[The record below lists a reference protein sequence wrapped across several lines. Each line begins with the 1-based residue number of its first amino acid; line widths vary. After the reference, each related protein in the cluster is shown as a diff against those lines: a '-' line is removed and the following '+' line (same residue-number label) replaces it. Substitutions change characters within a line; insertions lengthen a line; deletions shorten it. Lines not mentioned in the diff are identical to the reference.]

1 MNLVIITSIFQICI
15 GFIGLV
21 CIAIPFSQNRSS
33 INYKHIIAAIFL
45 QIILAFALLKIPFI
59 VQIFAYLSEGVTALQ
74 AATQEGAQF
83 VFGYLSN
90 SSTSPFE
97 SSGTGNAMIFAFQIL
112 PLIIVISSLSA
123 LLWFWNIL
131 PLIIRAISK
140 LFEKLFNIGGPIGLG
155 ATANII
161 MGQVEAP
168 LLVRPYLSKMSEK
181 ELLILMTAGMSTV
194 SGSIMIA
201 LVSMLA
207 PQFPDINLIQHLV
220 SASILSIPAAIMYA
234 NIMIPSSE
242 VTNFDG
248 NSVPKVYDSS
258 MDAITRGTR
267 DGLDICLNVGA
278 ILIAFI
284 ALVSLLNSLLGILGG
299 WIGISDLSL
308 QLILGFIFFPI
319 VWLMGVPLSE
329 TLASAE
335 LLGLKTALNEFV
347 AYGALAN
354 IEPGALSDRSKLIT
368 LYALCG
374 FANFSSV
381 GILVSGIGAMAPER
395 KNDLIKVS
403 IKALIGATLASC
415 MTGLVIGIF

>member
-1 MNLVIITSIFQICI
+1 MTITSILQIFI

-21 CIAIPFSQNRSS
+21 CIAIPFSQDRSS
-33 INYKHIIAAIFL
+33 INYRYIFVAIIF

-59 VQIFAYLSEGVTALQ
+59 VQIFAYLSAGVSSLQ
-74 AATQEGAQF
+74 AATQEGAEF

-90 SSTSPFE
+90 TSSSPFE
-97 SSGTGNAMIFAFQIL
+97 SSGAGNSMIFAFQIL

-131 PLIIRAISK
+131 PLIISAISK
-140 LFEKLFNIGGPIGLG
+140 VFEKLFNIGGPIGLG

-168 LLVRPYLSKMSEK
+168 LLVRPYLSRMSEK

-201 LVSMLA
+201 LVSMLQ
-207 PQFPDINLIQHLV
+207 PQFPDLNLIQHLV

-234 NIMIPSSE
+234 NIMIPSAE

-248 NSVPKVYDSS
+248 NSIPKVYDSS

-284 ALVSLLNSLLGILGG
+284 ALVSLLNSILGIAGG
-299 WIGISDLSL
+299 WVGISDLSL
-308 QLILGFIFFPI
+308 QLILGYMFFPI

-354 IEPGALSDRSKLIT
+354 IEPGVLSERSKLIT
-368 LYALCG
+368 LYGLCG

-381 GILVSGIGAMAPER
+381 GILVSGISAMAPER

-403 IKALIGATLASC
+403 LKALVGATLASC

>member
-1 MNLVIITSIFQICI
+1 MTITSLFQIII
-15 GFIGLV
+15 GFVGLV

-33 INYKHIIAAIFL
+33 INYRHIFAAIIL

-74 AATQEGAQF
+74 AATQEGAEF

-97 SSGTGNAMIFAFQIL
+97 SSGTGNSMIFAFQIL

-140 LFEKLFNIGGPIGLG
+140 IFEKLFNIGGPIGLG

-168 LLVRPYLSKMSEK
+168 LLVRPYLSRMSEK

-234 NIMIPSSE
+234 NIMIPSAE

-299 WIGISDLSL
+299 WIGIADLSL
-308 QLILGFIFFPI
+308 QLILGYIFFPI

-354 IEPGALSDRSKLIT
+354 IEPDALSDRSKLIT

-381 GILVSGIGAMAPER
+381 GILVSGISAMAPER

>member
-1 MNLVIITSIFQICI
+1 MTITSLFQIII

-21 CIAIPFSQNRSS
+21 CIAIPFSKNRAS
-33 INYKHIIAAIFL
+33 INYRHIIAAIFL

-90 SSTSPFE
+90 SSASPFE
-97 SSGTGNAMIFAFQIL
+97 TSGTGNAMIFAFQIL

-140 LFEKLFNIGGPIGLG
+140 IFEKLFNIGGPIGLG

-234 NIMIPSSE
+234 NIMIPSVE
-242 VTNFDG
+242 ITNFDG

-354 IEPGALSDRSKLIT
+354 IEPGVLSDRSKLIT

>member
-1 MNLVIITSIFQICI
+1 MTITSILQILI
-15 GFIGLV
+15 GFVGLV

-33 INYKHIIAAIFL
+33 INYKYIFVAIIF

-59 VQIFAYLSEGVTALQ
+59 VQIFAYLSDGVSSLQ
-74 AATQEGAQF
+74 AATQEGAEF

-90 SSTSPFE
+90 SSNSPFE
-97 SSGTGNAMIFAFQIL
+97 ASGAGNSMIFAFQIL

-131 PLIIRAISK
+131 PLIIRAVSK
-140 LFEKLFNIGGPIGLG
+140 VFEKLFNIGGPIGLG

-168 LLVRPYLSKMSEK
+168 LLVRPYLSRMSEK

-201 LVSMLA
+201 LVSMLQ
-207 PQFPDINLIQHLV
+207 PQFPDLNLIQHLV

-234 NIMIPSSE
+234 NIMIPSAE

-248 NSVPKVYDSS
+248 NSIPKVYDSS

-284 ALVSLLNSLLGILGG
+284 ALVSLLNSILGIAGG
-299 WIGISDLSL
+299 WVGITDLSL
-308 QLILGFIFFPI
+308 QLILGYVFFPI
-319 VWLMGVPLSE
+319 VWLMGIPLSE

-354 IEPGALSDRSKLIT
+354 IEPGVLSERSKLIT

-381 GILVSGIGAMAPER
+381 GILVSGISAMAPER

-403 IKALIGATLASC
+403 LKALVGATLASC

>member
-1 MNLVIITSIFQICI
+1 MNILTFLQIIV
-15 GFIGLV
+15 GFVGLV

-33 INYKHIIAAIFL
+33 INYRYIFVAIIF

-59 VQIFAYLSEGVTALQ
+59 VQIFAYLSDAVSSLQ
-74 AATQEGAQF
+74 AATQEGAEF

-90 SSTSPFE
+90 TSVSPFE
-97 SSGTGNAMIFAFQIL
+97 SSGAGNSMIFAFQIL

-140 LFEKLFNIGGPIGLG
+140 VFEKLFNIGGPIGLA

-201 LVSMLA
+201 LVSMLQ

-234 NIMIPSSE
+234 NIMIPSAE

-248 NSVPKVYDSS
+248 GSVPKVYDSS

-284 ALVSLLNSLLGILGG
+284 ALVSLLNSILGIAGG

-308 QLILGFIFFPI
+308 QLILGYMFFPI

-354 IEPGALSDRSKLIT
+354 VEPGVLSERSKLIT
-368 LYALCG
+368 LYGLCG

-381 GILVSGIGAMAPER
+381 GILVSGISAMAPER

-403 IKALIGATLASC
+403 LKALIGATLASC

>member
-1 MNLVIITSIFQICI
+1 MTITSILQILI
-15 GFIGLV
+15 GFVGLV
-21 CIAIPFSQNRSS
+21 CIAIPFSQNRTS
-33 INYKHIIAAIFL
+33 INYRYIFVAIIF

-59 VQIFAYLSEGVTALQ
+59 VQIFAYLSDGVSSLQ
-74 AATQEGAQF
+74 AATQEGAEF

-90 SSTSPFE
+90 SSNSPFE
-97 SSGTGNAMIFAFQIL
+97 ASGAGNSMIFAFQIL

-131 PLIIRAISK
+131 PLIIRAVSK
-140 LFEKLFNIGGPIGLG
+140 VFEKLFNIGGPIGLG

-168 LLVRPYLSKMSEK
+168 LLVRPYLSRMSEK

-201 LVSMLA
+201 LVSMLQ
-207 PQFPDINLIQHLV
+207 PQFPDLNLIQHLV

-234 NIMIPSSE
+234 NIMIPSTE

-248 NSVPKVYDSS
+248 NSIPKVYDSS

-284 ALVSLLNSLLGILGG
+284 ALVSLLNSILGIAGG
-299 WIGISDLSL
+299 WVGIADLSL
-308 QLILGFIFFPI
+308 QLILGYMFFPI
-319 VWLMGVPLSE
+319 VWLMGIPLSE

-354 IEPGALSDRSKLIT
+354 IEPGVLSERSKLIT
-368 LYALCG
+368 LYGLCG

-381 GILVSGIGAMAPER
+381 GILVSGISAMAPER

-403 IKALIGATLASC
+403 LKALVGATLASC

>member
-1 MNLVIITSIFQICI
+1 MNILTFLQIIV
-15 GFIGLV
+15 GFVGLV

-33 INYKHIIAAIFL
+33 INYRYIFVAIIF

-59 VQIFAYLSEGVTALQ
+59 VQIFAYLSDGVSSLQ
-74 AATQEGAQF
+74 AATQEGAEF

-90 SSTSPFE
+90 TSASPFE
-97 SSGTGNAMIFAFQIL
+97 SSGAGNSMIFAFQIL

-140 LFEKLFNIGGPIGLG
+140 VFEKLFNIGGPIGLA

-201 LVSMLA
+201 LVSMLQ

-234 NIMIPSSE
+234 NIMIPSAE

-248 NSVPKVYDSS
+248 DSVPKVYDSS

-284 ALVSLLNSLLGILGG
+284 ALVSLLNSILGIAGG

-308 QLILGFIFFPI
+308 QLILGYMFFPI

-354 IEPGALSDRSKLIT
+354 IEPGALSERSKLIT
-368 LYALCG
+368 LYGLCG

-381 GILVSGIGAMAPER
+381 GILVSGISAMAPER

-403 IKALIGATLASC
+403 LKALIGATLASC

>member
-1 MNLVIITSIFQICI
+1 MSITSLLQIII
-15 GFIGLV
+15 GFVGLV
-21 CIAIPFSQNRSS
+21 CIAVPFSQNISS
-33 INYKHIIAAIFL
+33 INYRHIFAAIIL
-45 QIILAFALLKIPFI
+45 QIVLAFALLKIPFI

-74 AATQEGAQF
+74 AATQEGAEF

-97 SSGTGNAMIFAFQIL
+97 SSGTGNSMIFAFQIL

-140 LFEKLFNIGGPIGLG
+140 IFEKLFNIGGPIGLG

-284 ALVSLLNSLLGILGG
+284 ALVSLLNSLLGIFGG
-299 WIGISDLSL
+299 WVGISDLSL
-308 QLILGFIFFPI
+308 QLILGYIFFPI

-354 IEPGALSDRSKLIT
+354 IEPGVLSDRSKLIT

-381 GILVSGIGAMAPER
+381 GILVSGISAMAPER

-403 IKALIGATLASC
+403 LKALVGATLASC

>member
-1 MNLVIITSIFQICI
+1 MTVTSLLQIII
-15 GFIGLV
+15 GFVGLV

-33 INYKHIIAAIFL
+33 INYRYIFAAIIL

-74 AATQEGAQF
+74 AATQEGAEF

-90 SSTSPFE
+90 SSTSPFA
-97 SSGTGNAMIFAFQIL
+97 SSGTGNSMIFAFQIL

-140 LFEKLFNIGGPIGLG
+140 IFEKLFNIGGPIGLG

-168 LLVRPYLSKMSEK
+168 LLVRPYLSRMSEK

-234 NIMIPSSE
+234 NIMIPSSK

-284 ALVSLLNSLLGILGG
+284 ALVSLLNSLLAIFGG
-299 WIGISDLSL
+299 LFGFSDLSL
-308 QLILGFIFFPI
+308 QLILGYLFFPI

-347 AYGALAN
+347 AYGALAGL
-354 IEPGALSDRSKLIT
+354 EPDTLSDRSKLIT

-381 GILVSGIGAMAPER
+381 GILVSGISAMAPER

-403 IKALIGATLASC
+403 LKALVGATLASC

>member
-1 MNLVIITSIFQICI
+1 MTTLSFMQIII

-21 CIAIPFSQNRSS
+21 CIAIPFSKNKSS
-33 INYKHIIAAIFL
+33 INYRYIFVAIIF

-59 VQIFAYLSEGVTALQ
+59 VQIFAYLSDGVSSLQ
-74 AATQEGAQF
+74 AATQEGAEF

-90 SSTSPFE
+90 SSNSPFE
-97 SSGTGNAMIFAFQIL
+97 ASGAGNSMIFAFQIL

-131 PLIIRAISK
+131 PLIIRAVSK
-140 LFEKLFNIGGPIGLG
+140 VFEKLFNIGGPIGLG

-168 LLVRPYLSKMSEK
+168 LLVRPYLSRMSEK

-201 LVSMLA
+201 LVSMLQ
-207 PQFPDINLIQHLV
+207 PQFPDLNLIQHLV

-234 NIMIPSSE
+234 NIMIPSAE

-248 NSVPKVYDSS
+248 NSIPKVYDSS

-284 ALVSLLNSLLGILGG
+284 ALVSLLNSILGIAGG
-299 WIGISDLSL
+299 WVGITDLSL
-308 QLILGFIFFPI
+308 QLILGYMFFPI
-319 VWLMGVPLSE
+319 VWLMGIPLSE

-354 IEPGALSDRSKLIT
+354 IEPGVLSERSKLIT

-381 GILVSGIGAMAPER
+381 GILVSGISAMAPER

-403 IKALIGATLASC
+403 LKALVGATLASC

>member
-1 MNLVIITSIFQICI
+1 MTITSIFQIVV

-33 INYKHIIAAIFL
+33 INYRHIVAAIFL
-45 QIILAFALLKIPFI
+45 QIALAFALLKIPFI

-74 AATQEGAQF
+74 AATQEGAEF

-97 SSGTGNAMIFAFQIL
+97 ISGTGNSMIFAFQIL

-123 LLWFWNIL
+123 LLWFWNVL

-140 LFEKLFNIGGPIGLG
+140 IFEKLFNIGGPIGLG

-168 LLVRPYLSKMSEK
+168 LLVRPYLTKMTEK

-248 NSVPKVYDSS
+248 NTVPKVYDSS

-308 QLILGFIFFPI
+308 QLILGYLFFPI

-354 IEPGALSDRSKLIT
+354 LETGVLSDRSKLIT

-381 GILVSGIGAMAPER
+381 GILVSGISAMAPER

>member
-1 MNLVIITSIFQICI
+1 MTITSILLILI
-15 GFIGLV
+15 GFVGLV
-21 CIAIPFSQNRSS
+21 CIAIPFSQNRTS
-33 INYKHIIAAIFL
+33 INYRYIFVAIIF

-59 VQIFAYLSEGVTALQ
+59 VQIFAYLSDGVSSLQ
-74 AATQEGAQF
+74 AATQEGAEF

-90 SSTSPFE
+90 SSNSPFE
-97 SSGTGNAMIFAFQIL
+97 ASGAGNSMIFAFQIL

-131 PLIIRAISK
+131 PLIIRAVSK
-140 LFEKLFNIGGPIGLG
+140 VFEKLFNIGGPIGLG

-168 LLVRPYLSKMSEK
+168 LLVRPYLSRMSEK

-201 LVSMLA
+201 LVSMLQ
-207 PQFPDINLIQHLV
+207 PQFPDLNLIQHLV

-234 NIMIPSSE
+234 NIMIPSAE

-248 NSVPKVYDSS
+248 NSIPKVYDSS

-284 ALVSLLNSLLGILGG
+284 ALVSLLNSILGIAGG
-299 WIGISDLSL
+299 WVGITDLSL
-308 QLILGFIFFPI
+308 QLILGYMFFPI
-319 VWLMGVPLSE
+319 VWLMGIPLSE

-354 IEPGALSDRSKLIT
+354 IEPGVLSERSKLIT

-381 GILVSGIGAMAPER
+381 GILVSGISAMAPER

-403 IKALIGATLASC
+403 LKALVGATLASC

>member
-1 MNLVIITSIFQICI
+1 MTITSILQIII
-15 GFIGLV
+15 GFIGLI
-21 CIAIPFSQNRSS
+21 CIAVPFSQDKSS
-33 INYKHIIAAIFL
+33 INYRHIVAAILL
-45 QIILAFALLKIPFI
+45 QIVLAFALLKIPFI

-74 AATQEGAQF
+74 AATQEGAEF

-97 SSGTGNAMIFAFQIL
+97 SSGTGNSMIFAFQIL

-140 LFEKLFNIGGPIGLG
+140 IFEKLFNIGGPIGLG

-168 LLVRPYLSKMSEK
+168 LLVRPYLSKMTEK

-207 PQFPDINLIQHLV
+207 PQFPGVNLIQHLV

-234 NIMIPSSE
+234 NIMIPSAE

-308 QLILGFIFFPI
+308 QLILGYIFFPI

-354 IEPGALSDRSKLIT
+354 LETGVLSERSKLIT

-381 GILVSGIGAMAPER
+381 GILVSGISAMAPER

-403 IKALIGATLASC
+403 VKALIGATLASC

>member
-1 MNLVIITSIFQICI
+1 MTIISFLQIII

-21 CIAIPFSQNRSS
+21 CIAIPFSNNKSS
-33 INYKHIIAAIFL
+33 INYRYIFVAIIF

-59 VQIFAYLSEGVTALQ
+59 VQIFAYLSDGVTSLQ
-74 AATQEGAQF
+74 SATQEGAEF

-90 SSTSPFE
+90 TSASPFE
-97 SSGTGNAMIFAFQIL
+97 ASGAGNSMIFAFQIL

-140 LFEKLFNIGGPIGLG
+140 VFEKLFNIGGPIGLG

-168 LLVRPYLSKMSEK
+168 LLVRPYLSRMSEK

-201 LVSMLA
+201 LVSMLQ
-207 PQFPDINLIQHLV
+207 PQFADLNLIQHLV

-284 ALVSLLNSLLGILGG
+284 ALVSLLNSLLGIAGG
-299 WIGISDLSL
+299 WVGISDLSL
-308 QLILGFIFFPI
+308 QLILGYIFFPI

-354 IEPGALSDRSKLIT
+354 IEPGVLSERSKLIT
-368 LYALCG
+368 LYGLCG

-381 GILVSGIGAMAPER
+381 GILVSGISAMAPER

-403 IKALIGATLASC
+403 LKALIGATLASC

>member
-1 MNLVIITSIFQICI
+1 MTITSILQILI
-15 GFIGLV
+15 GFVGLV
-21 CIAIPFSQNRSS
+21 CIAIPFSQNRTS
-33 INYKHIIAAIFL
+33 INYRYIFVAIIF

-59 VQIFAYLSEGVTALQ
+59 VQIFAYLSDGVSSLQ
-74 AATQEGAQF
+74 AATQEGAEF

-90 SSTSPFE
+90 SSNSPFE
-97 SSGTGNAMIFAFQIL
+97 ASGAGNSMIFAFQIL

-131 PLIIRAISK
+131 PLIIRAVSK
-140 LFEKLFNIGGPIGLG
+140 VFEKLFNIGGPIGLG

-168 LLVRPYLSKMSEK
+168 LLGRPYLSRMSEK

-201 LVSMLA
+201 LVSMLQ
-207 PQFPDINLIQHLV
+207 PQFPDLNLIQHLV

-234 NIMIPSSE
+234 NIMIPSAE

-248 NSVPKVYDSS
+248 NSIPKVYDSS

-284 ALVSLLNSLLGILGG
+284 ALVSLLNSILGIAGS
-299 WIGISDLSL
+299 WVGITDLSL
-308 QLILGFIFFPI
+308 QLILGYVFFPI
-319 VWLMGVPLSE
+319 VWLMGIPLSE

-354 IEPGALSDRSKLIT
+354 IEPGVLSERSKLIT

-381 GILVSGIGAMAPER
+381 GILVSGISAMAPER

-403 IKALIGATLASC
+403 LKALVGATLASC

>member
-1 MNLVIITSIFQICI
+1 MTITSILQILI
-15 GFIGLV
+15 GFAGLV

-33 INYKHIIAAIFL
+33 INYRYIFVAIIF

-59 VQIFAYLSEGVTALQ
+59 VQIFAYLSDGVSSLQ
-74 AATQEGAQF
+74 AATQEGAEF

-90 SSTSPFE
+90 SSNSPFE
-97 SSGTGNAMIFAFQIL
+97 ASGTGNSMIFAFQIL

-131 PLIIRAISK
+131 PLIIRAVSK
-140 LFEKLFNIGGPIGLG
+140 VFEKLFNIGGPIGLG

-168 LLVRPYLSKMSEK
+168 LLVRPYLSRMSEK

-201 LVSMLA
+201 LVSMLQ
-207 PQFPDINLIQHLV
+207 PQFPDLNLIQHLV

-234 NIMIPSSE
+234 NIMIPSAE

-248 NSVPKVYDSS
+248 NSIPKVYDSS

-284 ALVSLLNSLLGILGG
+284 ALVSLLNSILGIAGG
-299 WIGISDLSL
+299 WVGITDLSL
-308 QLILGFIFFPI
+308 QLILGYVFFPI
-319 VWLMGVPLSE
+319 VWLMGIPLSE

-354 IEPGALSDRSKLIT
+354 IESGVLSERSKLIT

-381 GILVSGIGAMAPER
+381 GILVSGISAMAPER

-403 IKALIGATLASC
+403 LKALVGATLASC

>member
-1 MNLVIITSIFQICI
+1 MTITSILQIFI

-21 CIAIPFSQNRSS
+21 CIAIPFSQDRSS
-33 INYKHIIAAIFL
+33 INYRYIFVAIIF

-59 VQIFAYLSEGVTALQ
+59 VQIFAYLSAGVSSLQ
-74 AATQEGAQF
+74 AATQEGAEF

-90 SSTSPFE
+90 TSSSPFE
-97 SSGTGNAMIFAFQIL
+97 SSGAGNSMIFAFQIL

-131 PLIIRAISK
+131 PLIIRAVSK
-140 LFEKLFNIGGPIGLG
+140 VFEKLFNIGGPIGLG

-168 LLVRPYLSKMSEK
+168 LLVRPYLSRMSEK

-201 LVSMLA
+201 LVSMLQ
-207 PQFPDINLIQHLV
+207 PQFPDLNLIQHLV

-234 NIMIPSSE
+234 NIMIPSAE

-248 NSVPKVYDSS
+248 NSIPKVYDSS

-284 ALVSLLNSLLGILGG
+284 ALVSLLNSILGIAGG
-299 WIGISDLSL
+299 WVGITDLSL
-308 QLILGFIFFPI
+308 QLILGYMFFPI
-319 VWLMGVPLSE
+319 VWLMGIPLSE

-354 IEPGALSDRSKLIT
+354 IEPGVLSERSKLIT

-381 GILVSGIGAMAPER
+381 GILVSGISAMAPER

-403 IKALIGATLASC
+403 LKALVGATLASC

>member
-1 MNLVIITSIFQICI
+1 MTMPTILQIII

-21 CIAIPFSQNRSS
+21 CIAIPFSQNKSA
-33 INYKHIIAAIFL
+33 INYRHILIAIIFQL
-45 QIILAFALLKIPFI
+45 LLAFALIKIPFI
-59 VQIFAYLSEGVTALQ
+59 VQIFDYLSNGVTALQ
-74 AATQEGAQF
+74 AATQEGSEF

-90 SSTSPFE
+90 TTTAPFENSST
-97 SSGTGNAMIFAFQIL
+97 GNSIIFAFQIL

-131 PLIIRAISK
+131 PLIIRAISRV
-140 LFEKLFNIGGPIGLG
+140 FEKLFNIGGPIGLG

-168 LLVRPYLSKMSEK
+168 LLIRPYLSKMSKK

-201 LVSMLA
+201 LVSMLQ
-207 PQFPDINLIQHLV
+207 PQFPEVNLIQHLV

-234 NIMIPSSE
+234 NIMMPSSEE

-248 NSVPKVYDSS
+248 DAVPKVYDSS
-258 MDAITRGTR
+258 MDAVTRGTR
-267 DGLDICLNVGA
+267 DGLEICLNVGA

-284 ALVSLLNSLLGILGG
+284 ALVSLLNSILGIVGG
-299 WIGISDLSL
+299 WVGFSNLSL
-308 QLILGFIFFPI
+308 QLILGYIFFPI
-319 VWLMGVPLSE
+319 VWLMGVPFEE

-354 IEPGALSDRSKLIT
+354 IDPGVLSDRSKLIT
-368 LYALCG
+368 LYGLCG
-374 FANFSSV
+374 FANFSSI

>member
-1 MNLVIITSIFQICI
+1 MTITSILQILI

-33 INYKHIIAAIFL
+33 INYRYIFVAIVF

-59 VQIFAYLSEGVTALQ
+59 VQVFAYLSDGVSSLQ
-74 AATQEGAQF
+74 AATQEGAEF

-90 SSTSPFE
+90 SSNSPFE
-97 SSGTGNAMIFAFQIL
+97 PSGAGNSMIFAFQIL

-131 PLIIRAISK
+131 PLIISAISK
-140 LFEKLFNIGGPIGLG
+140 IFEKLFNIGGPIGLG

-168 LLVRPYLSKMSEK
+168 LLVRPYLSRMSEK

-201 LVSMLA
+201 LVSMLQ
-207 PQFPDINLIQHLV
+207 PQFPDLNLIQHLV

-234 NIMIPSSE
+234 NIMIPSAE

-248 NSVPKVYDSS
+248 NAIPKVYESS

-284 ALVSLLNSLLGILGG
+284 ALVSLLNSILGIAGG

-308 QLILGFIFFPI
+308 QLILGYMFFPI

-354 IEPGALSDRSKLIT
+354 IEPGVLSERSKLIT
-368 LYALCG
+368 LYGLCG

-381 GILVSGIGAMAPER
+381 GILVSGISAMAPER
-395 KNDLIKVS
+395 KNDLINVS
-403 IKALIGATLASC
+403 LKALVGAQLASC

>member
-1 MNLVIITSIFQICI
+1 MIITSIFQIII
-15 GFIGLV
+15 GFIGLI
-21 CIAIPFSQNRSS
+21 CIAIPFSKDRKL
-33 INYKHIIAAIFL
+33 INFRHIALAIIL
-45 QIILAFALLKIPFI
+45 QIFLAFALLKIPFI
-59 VQIFAYLSEGVTALQ
+59 IQIFAYLSEGVAALQ
-74 AATQEGAQF
+74 TATQEGAEF

-90 SSTSPFE
+90 SASSPFE
-97 SSGTGNAMIFAFQIL
+97 NSGTGNSMIFAFQIL

-140 LFEKLFNIGGPIGLG
+140 IFEKLFNIGGPIGLG

-168 LLVRPYLSKMSEK
+168 LLVRPYLSRMTEK

-201 LVSMLA
+201 LVSMLE

-299 WIGISDLSL
+299 WIGITDLSL
-308 QLILGFIFFPI
+308 QLILGYIFFPI

-329 TLASAE
+329 TLASAQ

-354 IEPGALSDRSKLIT
+354 IEPDALSDRSKLIT

-381 GILVSGIGAMAPER
+381 GILVSGISAMAPER

>member
-1 MNLVIITSIFQICI
+1 MTTISFLQIII

-21 CIAIPFSQNRSS
+21 CIAIPFSKNKSS
-33 INYKHIIAAIFL
+33 INYRYIFVAIIF

-59 VQIFAYLSEGVTALQ
+59 VQIFAYLSDGVSSLQ
-74 AATQEGAQF
+74 AATQEGAEF

-90 SSTSPFE
+90 SSNSPFE
-97 SSGTGNAMIFAFQIL
+97 ASGAGNSMIFAFQIL

-131 PLIIRAISK
+131 PLIIRAVSK
-140 LFEKLFNIGGPIGLG
+140 VFEKLFNIGGPIGLG

-168 LLVRPYLSKMSEK
+168 LLVRPYLSRMSEK

-201 LVSMLA
+201 LVSMLQ
-207 PQFPDINLIQHLV
+207 PQFPDLNLIQHLV

-234 NIMIPSSE
+234 NIMIPSVE

-248 NSVPKVYDSS
+248 NSIPKVYDSS

-284 ALVSLLNSLLGILGG
+284 ALVSLLNSILGIAGG
-299 WIGISDLSL
+299 WVGIADLSL
-308 QLILGFIFFPI
+308 QLILGYMFFPI
-319 VWLMGVPLSE
+319 VWLMGIPLSE

-354 IEPGALSDRSKLIT
+354 IEPGVLSERSKLIT

-381 GILVSGIGAMAPER
+381 GILVSGISAMAPER

-403 IKALIGATLASC
+403 LKALVGATLASC

>member
-1 MNLVIITSIFQICI
+1 MSITSILQIII
-15 GFIGLV
+15 GFVGLV
-21 CIAIPFSQNRSS
+21 CIAVPFSQNISS
-33 INYKHIIAAIFL
+33 INYRHIFAAIIL
-45 QIILAFALLKIPFI
+45 QIVLAFALLKIPFI

-74 AATQEGAQF
+74 AATQEGAEF

-97 SSGTGNAMIFAFQIL
+97 SSGTGNSMIFAFQIL

-140 LFEKLFNIGGPIGLG
+140 IFEKLFNIGGPIGLG

-284 ALVSLLNSLLGILGG
+284 ALVSLLNSLLGIFGG
-299 WIGISDLSL
+299 WVGISDLSL
-308 QLILGFIFFPI
+308 QLILGYIFFPI

-354 IEPGALSDRSKLIT
+354 IEPGVLSDRSKLIT

-381 GILVSGIGAMAPER
+381 GILVSGISAMAPER

-403 IKALIGATLASC
+403 LKALVGATLASC

>member
-1 MNLVIITSIFQICI
+1 MTITSVFQIII

-33 INYKHIIAAIFL
+33 INYRHIVAAIFL

-74 AATQEGAQF
+74 AATQEGAEF

-97 SSGTGNAMIFAFQIL
+97 SSGTGNSMIFAFQIL

-140 LFEKLFNIGGPIGLG
+140 VFEKLFNIGGPIGLG

-168 LLVRPYLSKMSEK
+168 LLVRPYLSKMTEK

-207 PQFPDINLIQHLV
+207 PQFPGINLIQHLV

-308 QLILGFIFFPI
+308 QLILGYIFFPI

-354 IEPGALSDRSKLIT
+354 LETGVLSDRSKLIT

-381 GILVSGIGAMAPER
+381 GILVSGISAMAPER
-395 KNDLIKVS
+395 KNDLTKVS
-403 IKALIGATLASC
+403 VKALIGATLASC

>member
-1 MNLVIITSIFQICI
+1 MTISSILQILI
-15 GFIGLV
+15 GFAGLV

-33 INYKHIIAAIFL
+33 INYRYIFVAIIF

-59 VQIFAYLSEGVTALQ
+59 VQIFAYLSNGVSSLQ
-74 AATQEGAQF
+74 AATQEGAEF

-90 SSTSPFE
+90 TSNSPFE
-97 SSGTGNAMIFAFQIL
+97 ASGAGNSMIFAFQIL

-131 PLIIRAISK
+131 PLIIRAVSK
-140 LFEKLFNIGGPIGLG
+140 VFEKLFNIGGPIGLG

-168 LLVRPYLSKMSEK
+168 LLVRPYLSRMSEK

-201 LVSMLA
+201 LVSMLQ
-207 PQFPDINLIQHLV
+207 PQFPDLNLIQHLV

-248 NSVPKVYDSS
+248 NSIPKVYDSS

-284 ALVSLLNSLLGILGG
+284 ALVSLLNSILGIAGS
-299 WIGISDLSL
+299 WIGITDLSL
-308 QLILGFIFFPI
+308 QLILGYMFFPI
-319 VWLMGVPLSE
+319 VWLMGIPLSE

-354 IEPGALSDRSKLIT
+354 IEPGVLSERSKLIT
-368 LYALCG
+368 LYGLCG

-381 GILVSGIGAMAPER
+381 GILVSGISAMAPER

-403 IKALIGATLASC
+403 LKALIGATLASC

>member
-1 MNLVIITSIFQICI
+1 MTVTSLLQIII
-15 GFIGLV
+15 GFVGLV

-33 INYKHIIAAIFL
+33 INYRYIFAAIIL

-74 AATQEGAQF
+74 AATQEGAEF

-90 SSTSPFE
+90 SSTSPFA
-97 SSGTGNAMIFAFQIL
+97 SSGTGNSMIFAFQIL

-140 LFEKLFNIGGPIGLG
+140 IFEKLFNIGGPIGLG

-168 LLVRPYLSKMSEK
+168 LLVRPYLSRMSEK

-234 NIMIPSSE
+234 NIMIPSSK

-299 WIGISDLSL
+299 WIGITDLSL
-308 QLILGFIFFPI
+308 QLILGYIFFPI

-354 IEPGALSDRSKLIT
+354 IEPDALSDRSKLIT

-381 GILVSGIGAMAPER
+381 GILVSGISAMAPER

>member
-1 MNLVIITSIFQICI
+1 MSGLFISHVII

-21 CIAIPFSQNRSS
+21 CLAIPFSNNISA
-33 INYKHIIAAIFL
+33 INVRHIIAAILL
-45 QIILAFALLKIPFI
+45 QLLLAFALLKIPII
-59 VQIFAYLSEGVTALQ
+59 VQVFAYLSEGVTVLQ
-74 AATQEGAQF
+74 AATQEGAEF

-90 SSTSPFE
+90 SAESPFE
-97 SSGTGNAMIFAFQIL
+97 SSGYGNPMIFAFQIL

-131 PLIIRAISK
+131 PMIIRAISK
-140 LFEKLFNIGGPIGLG
+140 VFEKLFNIGGPIGLG
-155 ATANII
+155 ATANIV

-168 LLVRPYLSKMSEK
+168 LLIRPYLSKMSEK

-201 LVSMLA
+201 LVSMLNF
-207 PQFPDINLIQHLV
+207 QFPDVNLIQHLV

-242 VTNFDG
+242 VTHFDG
-248 NSVPKVYDSS
+248 KSVPKVYDNS
-258 MDAITRGTR
+258 MDAITKGTR
-267 DGLDICLNVGA
+267 DGLEICLNVAA

-284 ALVSLLNSLLGILGG
+284 ALVSLLNSLLGIFGT
-299 WIGISDLSL
+299 WIGITELSL
-308 QLILGFIFFPI
+308 QLILSYLFFPI

-354 IEPGALSDRSKLIT
+354 IETGVLSDRSKLIT

-381 GILVSGIGAMAPER
+381 GILVSGISAMAPER

-403 IKALIGATLASC
+403 FKALVGATLASC

>member
-1 MNLVIITSIFQICI
+1 MTITSILQILI

-33 INYKHIIAAIFL
+33 INYRYIFVAIVF

-59 VQIFAYLSEGVTALQ
+59 VQIFAYLSDGVSSLQ
-74 AATQEGAQF
+74 AATQEGAEF

-90 SSTSPFE
+90 SSNSPFE
-97 SSGTGNAMIFAFQIL
+97 PSGAGNSMIFAFQIL

-131 PLIIRAISK
+131 PLIISAISK
-140 LFEKLFNIGGPIGLG
+140 IFEKLFNIGGPIGLG

-168 LLVRPYLSKMSEK
+168 LLVRPYLSRMSEK

-201 LVSMLA
+201 LVSMLQ
-207 PQFPDINLIQHLV
+207 PQFPDLNLIQHLV

-234 NIMIPSSE
+234 NIMIPSAE

-248 NSVPKVYDSS
+248 NAIPKVYDSS

-284 ALVSLLNSLLGILGG
+284 ALVSLLNSILGIAGG

-308 QLILGFIFFPI
+308 QLILGYVFFPI

-354 IEPGALSDRSKLIT
+354 IEPGVLSERSKLIT
-368 LYALCG
+368 LYGLCG

-381 GILVSGIGAMAPER
+381 GILVSGISAMAPER

-403 IKALIGATLASC
+403 LKALVGATLASC

>member
-1 MNLVIITSIFQICI
+1 MIITSILQILI
-15 GFIGLV
+15 GFVGLV
-21 CIAIPFSQNRSS
+21 CIAIPFSQNRTS
-33 INYKHIIAAIFL
+33 INYRYIFVAIIF

-59 VQIFAYLSEGVTALQ
+59 VQIFAYLSDGVSSLQ
-74 AATQEGAQF
+74 AATQEGAEF

-90 SSTSPFE
+90 SSNSPFE
-97 SSGTGNAMIFAFQIL
+97 ASGAGNSMIFAFQIL

-131 PLIIRAISK
+131 PLIIRAVSK
-140 LFEKLFNIGGPIGLG
+140 VFEKLFNIGGPIGLG

-168 LLVRPYLSKMSEK
+168 LLVRPYLSRMSEK

-201 LVSMLA
+201 LVSMLQ
-207 PQFPDINLIQHLV
+207 PQFPDLNLIQHLV

-234 NIMIPSSE
+234 NIMIPSAE

-248 NSVPKVYDSS
+248 NSIPKVYDSS

-284 ALVSLLNSLLGILGG
+284 ALVSLLNSILGIAGG
-299 WIGISDLSL
+299 WVGITDLSL
-308 QLILGFIFFPI
+308 QLILGYVFFPI
-319 VWLMGVPLSE
+319 VWLMGIPLSE

-354 IEPGALSDRSKLIT
+354 IEPGVLSERSKLIT

-381 GILVSGIGAMAPER
+381 GILVSGISAMAPER

-403 IKALIGATLASC
+403 LKALVGATLASC

>member
-1 MNLVIITSIFQICI
+1 MTMSSILQIII

-21 CIAIPFSQNRSS
+21 CIAIPFSQNKSS
-33 INYKHIIAAIFL
+33 INYRHIVAAIFL
-45 QIILAFALLKIPFI
+45 QVILAFALLKIPFI

-74 AATQEGAQF
+74 AATQEGAEF

-97 SSGTGNAMIFAFQIL
+97 ISGTGNSMIFAFQIL

-140 LFEKLFNIGGPIGLG
+140 IFEKLFNIGGPIGLG

-168 LLVRPYLSKMSEK
+168 LLVRPYLSKMTEK

-207 PQFPDINLIQHLV
+207 PQFPDVNLIQHLV

-299 WIGISDLSL
+299 WIGVSDLSL
-308 QLILGFIFFPI
+308 QLILGYIFFPI

-335 LLGLKTALNEFV
+335 LLGVKTALNEFV

-354 IEPGALSDRSKLIT
+354 LETGVLSDRSKLIT

-381 GILVSGIGAMAPER
+381 GILVSGISAMAPER

-403 IKALIGATLASC
+403 VKALIGATLASC

>member
-1 MNLVIITSIFQICI
+1 MTFTSILQIFI

-33 INYKHIIAAIFL
+33 INYRYIFVAIVF

-59 VQIFAYLSEGVTALQ
+59 VQIFAYLSDGVSSLQ
-74 AATQEGAQF
+74 AATQEGAEF

-90 SSTSPFE
+90 SSNSPFE
-97 SSGTGNAMIFAFQIL
+97 PSGAGNSMIFAFQIL

-131 PLIIRAISK
+131 PLIISAISK
-140 LFEKLFNIGGPIGLG
+140 IFEKLFNIGGPIGLG

-168 LLVRPYLSKMSEK
+168 LLVRPYLSRMSEK

-201 LVSMLA
+201 LVSMLQ
-207 PQFPDINLIQHLV
+207 PQFPDLNLIQHLV

-234 NIMIPSSE
+234 NIMIPSAE

-248 NSVPKVYDSS
+248 NAIPKVYDSS

-284 ALVSLLNSLLGILGG
+284 ALVSLLNSILGIAGG

-308 QLILGFIFFPI
+308 QLILGYMFFPI

-354 IEPGALSDRSKLIT
+354 IEPGVLSERSKLIT
-368 LYALCG
+368 LYGLCG

-381 GILVSGIGAMAPER
+381 GILVSGISAMAPER

-403 IKALIGATLASC
+403 LKALVGATLASC

>member
-1 MNLVIITSIFQICI
+1 MTITSILQILI

-21 CIAIPFSQNRSS
+21 CIAIPFSQNRTS
-33 INYKHIIAAIFL
+33 INYRYIFVAIIF

-59 VQIFAYLSEGVTALQ
+59 VQIFAYLSDGVSSLQ
-74 AATQEGAQF
+74 AATQEGAEF

-90 SSTSPFE
+90 SSNSPFE
-97 SSGTGNAMIFAFQIL
+97 ASGAGNSMIFAFQIL

-131 PLIIRAISK
+131 PLIIRAVSK
-140 LFEKLFNIGGPIGLG
+140 VFEKLFNIGGPIGLG

-168 LLVRPYLSKMSEK
+168 LLVRPYLSRMSEK

-201 LVSMLA
+201 LVSMLQ
-207 PQFPDINLIQHLV
+207 PQFPDLNLIQHLV

-234 NIMIPSSE
+234 NIMIPSAE

-248 NSVPKVYDSS
+248 NSIPKVYDSS

-284 ALVSLLNSLLGILGG
+284 ALVSLLNSILGIAGG
-299 WIGISDLSL
+299 WVGITDLSL
-308 QLILGFIFFPI
+308 QLILGYMFFPI
-319 VWLMGVPLSE
+319 VWLMGIPLSE

-354 IEPGALSDRSKLIT
+354 IEPGVLSERSKLIT

-381 GILVSGIGAMAPER
+381 GILVSGISAMAPER

-403 IKALIGATLASC
+403 LKALVGATLASC

>member
-1 MNLVIITSIFQICI
+1 MTITSLFQIVI
-15 GFIGLV
+15 GFAGLV

-33 INYKHIIAAIFL
+33 INYRHIFAAIIL

-74 AATQEGAQF
+74 AATQEGAEF

-97 SSGTGNAMIFAFQIL
+97 SSGTGNSMIFAFQIL

-140 LFEKLFNIGGPIGLG
+140 IFEKLFNIGGPIGLG

-168 LLVRPYLSKMSEK
+168 LLVRPYLSRMSEK

-234 NIMIPSSE
+234 NIMIPSAE

-299 WIGISDLSL
+299 WIGITDLSL
-308 QLILGFIFFPI
+308 QLILGYIFFPI

-354 IEPGALSDRSKLIT
+354 IEPDALSDRSKLIT

-381 GILVSGIGAMAPER
+381 GILVSGTSAMAPER

>member
-1 MNLVIITSIFQICI
+1 MTITSLFQIII
-15 GFIGLV
+15 GFVGLV

-33 INYKHIIAAIFL
+33 INYRHIFAAIIL

-74 AATQEGAQF
+74 AATQEGAEF

-97 SSGTGNAMIFAFQIL
+97 SSVTGNSMIFAFQLL

-140 LFEKLFNIGGPIGLG
+140 IFEKLFNIGGPIGLG

-168 LLVRPYLSKMSEK
+168 LLVRPYLSRMSEK

-201 LVSMLA
+201 LVTMLA

-234 NIMIPSSE
+234 NIMIPSAE

-299 WIGISDLSL
+299 WIGITDLSL
-308 QLILGFIFFPI
+308 QLILGYIFFPI

-354 IEPGALSDRSKLIT
+354 IEPDALSDRSKLIT

-381 GILVSGIGAMAPER
+381 GILVSGISAMAPER

>member
-1 MNLVIITSIFQICI
+1 MSITSLFQIII

-21 CIAIPFSQNRSS
+21 CIAIPFSQNTSL
-33 INYKHIIAAIFL
+33 INYRHIIAAIFL
-45 QIILAFALLKIPFI
+45 QIFLAFALLKIPFI

-90 SSTSPFE
+90 SSVSPFE
-97 SSGTGNAMIFAFQIL
+97 TSGTGNAMIFAFQIL

-140 LFEKLFNIGGPIGLG
+140 IFEKLFNIGGPIGLG

-234 NIMIPSSE
+234 NIMIPSSK

-308 QLILGFIFFPI
+308 QLILGFMFFPI
-319 VWLMGVPLSE
+319 VWLMGIPLSE

-354 IEPGALSDRSKLIT
+354 IEPGVLSDRSKLIT

>member
-1 MNLVIITSIFQICI
+1 MSITSLLQIII
-15 GFIGLV
+15 GFVGLV
-21 CIAIPFSQNRSS
+21 CIAVPFSQNISS
-33 INYKHIIAAIFL
+33 INYRHIFAAIIL
-45 QIILAFALLKIPFI
+45 QIVLAFALLKIPFI

-74 AATQEGAQF
+74 AATQEGAEF

-97 SSGTGNAMIFAFQIL
+97 SSGTGNSMIFAFQIL

-131 PLIIRAISK
+131 PLLIRAISK
-140 LFEKLFNIGGPIGLG
+140 IFEKLFNIGGPIGLG

-284 ALVSLLNSLLGILGG
+284 ALVSLLNSLLDIFGG
-299 WIGISDLSL
+299 WVGISDLSL
-308 QLILGFIFFPI
+308 QLILGYIFFPI

-381 GILVSGIGAMAPER
+381 GILVSGISAMAPER